1 MKKNF
6 LKNIHEEEVG
16 RYKLL
21 LKVEGKISKIKNFSL
36 GMAIVLFILSIALNP
51 YYRRPEW
58 FYYSFN
64 IGYSILIAF
73 FFYIFISF
81 YTHYFAFKYIED
93 PYLTSSDIGA
103 KPINIRKINL
113 KGTNFFLLIISPDY
127 FFAKTF
133 KNFINDFYSN
143 KDCQCKANCPSS
155 KNGHE
160 EIRFCNWDSIKNARR
175 FFIEFSNWLNVIVTI
190 VCTFIIVVFVG
201 DNRGFLVDIIYC
213 LLCYRIISRSI
224 EILYA
229 YFKDVVKVD
238 SIIFTNESNKSKYI
252 NNWKSSSLRK
262 TARVSLAIHTLV
274 EIVLVFSLFYY
285 LTYWRIIGECI
296 DCLPDILD
304 KTQSVDF
311 YSFVLYSISMSSF
324 NFSFTSYHYL
334 IWTLA
339 HVLQVLLS
347 MILIV
352 LSLAQY
358 ISNNDKMSKRDAN
371 FFLRVANF
379 KKNNK

>member
-1 MKKNF
+1 MKNF
-6 LKNIHEEEVG
+6 LEQDIVQGEAD
-16 RYKLL
+16 RYKSL
-21 LKVEGKISKIKNFSL
+21 LKVEGRISKIKNFCL
-36 GMAIVLFILSIALNP
+36 GVPVLLFILSIALNP
-51 YYRRPEW
+51 YYPKPQW

-64 IGYSILIAF
+64 TRYSILIAF
-73 FFYIFISF
+73 FLYIIITFSM
-81 YTHYFAFKYIED
+81 HYLALKCIKN
-93 PYLTSSDIGA
+93 PYLSSLNEDTESN
-103 KPINIRKINL
+103 NIRKINL
-113 KGTNFFLLIISPDY
+113 KRTNLFLLIISPDY

-143 KDCQCKANCPSS
+143 KDCTCEANCPSS
-155 KNGHE
+155 KNGNK
-160 EIRFCNWDSIKNARR
+160 EISFCNWDSIKNARR
-175 FFIEFSNWLNVIVTI
+175 FFIEFSNWFNVIVT
-190 VCTFIIVVFVG
+190 VLCTFIIVVCIR
-201 DNRGFLVDIIYC
+201 DNEGFLVDIIYY

-238 SIIFTNESNKSKYI
+238 SIIFTNKSNESKYI

-274 EIVLVFSLFYY
+274 EVVLVFSLFYY
-285 LTYWRIIGECI
+285 LTYWRIIDECI
-296 DCLPDILD
+296 ECLPDVLD
-304 KTQSVDF
+304 KTQFVDF
-311 YSFVLYSISMSSF
+311 YSFVLYSISISSF

-358 ISNNDKMSKRDAN
+358 ISNNDEMSARDER
-371 FFLRVANF
+371 FFLKVGTSP
-379 KKNNK
+379 KK